1 MSTITVYFSH
11 SFPLILTCLP
21 SVTVIDILAACIPL
35 KLTFRYLIPEQFHSS
50 CYAVIDWILYLNFL
64 VKRKGGAGKRNIR
77 PPSTSTNVS
86 QYKELLFG
94 R

>member
-21 SVTVIDILAACIPL
+21 SVTDVLAACIPL

-64 VKRKGGAGKRNIR
+64 VKRKGGARKLNKI
-77 PPSTSTNVS
+77 T
-86 QYKELLFG
+86 KELLFG